1 MTQQPQAPQ
10 EAPFFTAIRGWQ
22 IYRGDHGLLGGVVEG
37 LGDKVQMPR
46 VPARILYVLLTLV
59 SSGLGFLVYA
69 LGWALLPD
77 RKGNIVI
84 QNFGRGVI
92 NAGALIG
99 VAIFGLLGLTSL
111 FNGPWMSIGRWGAW
125 DGGSGPNGW
134 LIALGM
140 IAIVAVVA
148 TIVVVIGRNRQDR
161 EKFGMAA
168 TPATPPPAAPPSN
181 ATATAPAAA
190 GTAVAVAGAT
200 TAMAQTPP
208 PAPPSAPAQA
218 TPAQATPAAPAQ
230 PSVPAVNQAPIAV
243 APAPRP
249 QPEPRQY
256 AAMPGTVDVPGA
268 APRTVRQTP
277 RVMGPGRAWYLIA
290 LAVPLLLWAFALI
303 ADRQDWF
310 EVRTGIVYL
319 TGFVLAFGA
328 LVIGIGLSGRRTG
341 FIGFV
346 AGSAAVLLALIVAV
360 NPAMAAVF
368 DKDYSW
374 SQIPEQI
381 AEDLSDGDQTFHLF
395 GATITGNPQVVFD
408 DYDVEAG
415 SNVGCFDISAW
426 SADDR
431 VGATAEEIDIT
442 AGTLVLDED
451 ETVVRVPEGTNLV
464 LEPAGTGTSAV
475 YFQDRQIACAAFDNV
490 TGDSFLEMTADP
502 DGPTVTITYT
512 RTDQT
517 VILEEVSR

>member
-10 EAPFFTAIRGWQ
+10 EAPFFTSIRGWE
-22 IYRGDHGLLGGVVEG
+22 IYRGDNGLLGGVVEG
-37 LGDKVQMPR
+37 FGDKVQMPR

-77 RKGNIVI
+77 RKGNIII

-99 VAIFGLLGLTSL
+99 ILVFGLLGLTSL
-111 FNGPWMSIGRWGAW
+111 FNGPWMSLGRWDAW
-125 DGGSGPNGW
+125 DGGDGPNGW

-148 TIVVVIGRNRQDR
+148 TLVVVIGRNRQDR
-161 EKFGMAA
+161 DKHGMAA
-168 TPATPPPAAPPSN
+168 APTPRPPAAPPTG
-181 ATATAPAAA
+181 AQAAAPSAA

-200 TAMAQTPP
+200 TAVAQATPP
-208 PAPPSAPAQA
+208 PAPPSAPTQ
-218 TPAQATPAAPAQ
+218 AAPATSIATQ
-230 PSVPAVNQAPIAV
+230 PAVNQAPIAV
-243 APAPRP
+243 APAPR
-249 QPEPRQY
+249 QQAQPRQY
-256 AAMPGTVDVPGA
+256 AALPGTVDVPGA
-268 APRTVRQTP
+268 APRAARQAP
-277 RVMGPGRAWYLIA
+277 RVKGPGRAWYLIA
-290 LAVPLLLWAFALI
+290 LAVPLLLWAVALI

-346 AGSAAVLLALIVAV
+346 AGASAALLALIVAV
-360 NPAMAAVF
+360 NPAMATVF

-374 SQIPEQI
+374 SQIPERI
-381 AEDLSDGDQTFHLF
+381 AEDLSDGDQTFHIF
-395 GATITGNPQVVFD
+395 GATITGDPQVVFD
-408 DYDVEAG
+408 DYEVEAG

-431 VGATAEEIDIT
+431 VGAGADEIDIT
-442 AGTLVLDED
+442 AGTFVLDEA

-475 YFQDRQIACAAFDNV
+475 YFVDRQIACAAFDNV
-490 TGDSFLEMTADP
+490 TGDGFLEMTADA
-502 DGPTVTITYT
+502 DADTVTLTYT